1 MWTQAWRR
9 MNKKGKDENLGGKK
23 KARKT
28 IKVLRA
34 VVGATVE
41 ELKLKRQA
49 TKPKNAAT
57 EAALKEVKAA
67 KKAAAKSAGPRPN
80 AQVNIP
86 KVQRSA
92 QNARGGAKR

>member
-28 IKVLRA
+28 IKVMRA
-34 VVGATVE
+34 IVGATVE

-67 KKAAAKSAGPRPN
+67 KKAAAKAAGPRPT
-80 AQVNIP
+80 QVNIP